1 MKKKRI
7 FCLTVVLIAILVGG
21 YFYANVEKKHALYN
35 TGFENQQLQPNVNTE
50 PGKSVE
56 YCFTCEHSKLS
67 SIWIFAIT
75 KGDLKNHSLD
85 YTLLAKDGSE
95 LANGSIKANKI
106 KSGKFTSLDF
116 DTIEDSKGKDF
127 IIRVTTDCA
136 PTDVR
141 ICTEPVGDKWAIRYG
156 YRTWSLETMIVFDFL
171 ALFLVAFIVVLQKL
185 FRK

>member
-1 MKKKRI
+1 MGNKLKDIFSDAPIDMGGNIRFESEDAYKKFLEALDIVWEEGK
-7 FCLTVVLIAILVGG
+7 A
-21 YFYANVEKKHALYN
+21 VE
-35 TGFENQQLQPNVNTE
+35 
-50 PGKSVE
+50 VE
-56 YCFTCEHSKLS
+56 GVS
-67 SIWIFAIT
+67 SIST
-75 KGDLKNHSLD
+75 
-85 YTLLAKDGSE
+85 
-95 LANGSIKANKI
+95 KI

-116 DTIEDSKGKDF
+116 DTIEDSKGKDY

-171 ALFLVAFIVVLQKL
+171 ALLLVAFIVVLQKL